1 MSLSLF
7 VVVVN
12 CSHNPIV
19 KLEFQDNILVIPLL
33 VYTELFTRVNN
44 YSRFHS
50 SHRMAHIYIIEH
62 TVIVKHLVFCRQ
74 QRTSFPRKQILRG
87 RHEPVKTTREN
98 SI

>member
-1 MSLSLF
+1 M
-7 VVVVN
+7 
-12 CSHNPIV
+12 
-19 KLEFQDNILVIPLL
+19 KLEFEDNILVIPLL
-33 VYTELFTRVNN
+33 AYTELFTRVNN

-87 RHEPVKTTREN
+87 RHEPVKTTRK
-98 SI
+98 IAFD